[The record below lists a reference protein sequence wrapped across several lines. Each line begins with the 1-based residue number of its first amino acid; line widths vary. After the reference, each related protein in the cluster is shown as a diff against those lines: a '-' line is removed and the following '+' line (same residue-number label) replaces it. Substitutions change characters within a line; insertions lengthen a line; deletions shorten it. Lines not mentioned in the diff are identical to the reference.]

1 MATRGLPAWPHTVTD
16 PEDLPSAERLLID
29 AARAWAAAC
38 HRGEPPLPALRR
50 LLATESAE
58 AAAPA
63 LDALLRALAQAGPL
77 TLGCPL
83 CPRLVG
89 EEPPLLLAAALAQRG
104 ARREA
109 LACLLNRLPNT
120 LGYAAMAAAIGL
132 GCGFRQAG
140 LRFADPWA
148 APGKG

>member
-1 MATRGLPAWPHTVTD
+1 MTTRGLPAWPFTAAEPD
-16 PEDLPSAERLLID
+16 ALPAAERLLLD
-29 AARAWAAAC
+29 AARLWAAEA
-38 HRGEPPLPALRR
+38 RQGRPPLPAVKR

-63 LDALLRALAQAGPL
+63 LDAMLRALARAHPL

-104 ARREA
+104 PRREA
-109 LACLLNRLPNT
+109 LACLLARLPNMDA
-120 LGYAAMAAAIGL
+120 YAATGAAIAL

-140 LRFADPWA
+140 LLFADPWSRRDL
-148 APGKG
+148 G